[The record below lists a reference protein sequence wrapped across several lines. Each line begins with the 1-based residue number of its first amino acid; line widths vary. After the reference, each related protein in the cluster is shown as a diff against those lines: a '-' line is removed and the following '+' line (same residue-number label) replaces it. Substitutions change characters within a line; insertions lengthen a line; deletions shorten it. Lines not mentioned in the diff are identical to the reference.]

1 MEKYYLNK
9 LKTLERILKAT
20 TENKRKI
27 LVYSAQDDG
36 KIKANI
42 ESCGGR
48 GFENTILFDSIKDLE
63 KYICG
68 QDITFSITGISI
80 DCI

>member
-27 LVYSAQDDG
+27 LVYSAQNDG

-42 ESCGGR
+42 ESRGICG
-48 GFENTILFDSIKDLE
+48 FQNTIIFDSLKTLGHFIHE
-63 KYICG
+63 HN
-68 QDITFSITGISI
+68 ITFSIAGISI
-80 DCI
+80 DKI